1 MPRLSLG
8 FDGVLAA
15 LIHMYDRGPDML
27 SSFFSYYLS
36 HYDPNFLIGL
46 DVTHLLLKKLQNPSS
61 RHIVEY
67 SILHGKISVL
77 GVSRKV
83 APHC

>member
-46 DVTHLLLKKLQNPSS
+46 DVTRILLKK
-61 RHIVEY
+61 
-67 SILHGKISVL
+67 
-77 GVSRKV
+77 
-83 APHC
+83 